1 MEYVSTNYK
10 NAYQLPTHQMKTSAD
25 NTLFAQNGPARSIT
39 SRSSR
44 AHGNDVRR
52 HGVDEARSHLT
63 GDNQSQYTRTATHTT
78 QRDIAP
84 VQRSQAQSN
93 PKTPQEGA
101 QTPVDHRQS
110 PAQRNV
116 EAEFLA
122 DRKNQDYKYR
132 SDDQLFATNVEFSP
146 GKNRVADNDVV
157 EGQYFAGGEDPT
169 AQANAA
175 NYAYSKYRFFDGP
188 YGKAWNST
196 EVCGDCRGANHRLA
210 EQKAEEA
217 QVVKQQE
224 LNEEVKYLN
233 NLAEIEERKGREED
247 MRREYRKQI
256 DEYHL
261 SLAKPGENKVEK
273 AQRLR
278 EKIRLESQEVEMQR
292 AHDEQVRKERQNL
305 YNNELG
311 GQANARHNADH
322 TEAVRNANLE
332 AHHTGLNIG
341 QYKGGSKPQLAQE
354 LKAQIEAKAEITAQ
368 EGENFRGAVNNPN
381 DFLSYKDRFDDNN
394 LAIVLE
400 NRRLMVHPD
409 NSMAKAQLRDVH
421 EAGVRKVRAENE
433 EKLKDYEL
441 MNQKIAHEKRVL
453 QEEYL
458 RRAAGGSE
466 LRSGLLNQME
476 SKHHKASDQV
486 VEGREFKN
494 DFSIGGI
501 RSFGITNIDIRPQLA
516 EKEARQNREKVSE
529 RNQDAGM
536 MAQLDEYDRNKV
548 HVERE
553 RKAAFGQMLNSTLNQ
568 QIAVTEEKKN
578 RKINQIKKK
587 AARMPAKPAPCNHHR
602 CCLCTKVMD

>member
-1 MEYVSTNYK
+1 MDVTQAQGYVGGIRNMEYVSTNYA
-10 NAYQLPTHQMKTSAD
+10 NAYRLPTHQMKTSND
-25 NTLFAQNGPARSIT
+25 NTLKAQNAPARSVT

-44 AHGNDVRR
+44 PHGNEVRR

-63 GDNQSQYTRTATHTT
+63 GDNQSVYTRTATHTT

-93 PKTPQEGA
+93 PRTPQEGA
-101 QTPVDHRQS
+101 QTP
-110 PAQRNV
+110 AQGNV

-122 DRKNQDYKYR
+122 DRRNQEYKYR

-146 GKNRVADNDVV
+146 GKNRVADNEVV
-157 EGQYFAGGEDPT
+157 EGQYFAGTEDPT
-169 AQANAA
+169 AQANQA

-210 EQKAEEA
+210 DQKAEEA

-224 LNEEVKYLN
+224 LNEEVTYLN
-233 NLAEIEERKGREED
+233 NLAAIEERKAREED

-261 SLAKPGENKVEK
+261 SLAKPGENKVAK

-311 GQANARHNADH
+311 GQANERNHATH

-341 QYKGGSKPQLAQE
+341 EYKGAGKGQLAQE
-354 LKAQIEAKAEITAQ
+354 LKAQIEAKAEMRQ
-368 EGENFRGAVNNPN
+368 QDGENFRTTVNNPN

-458 RRAAGGSE
+458 RRAAGGQD
-466 LRSGLLNQME
+466 LRSGLLNQMD
-476 SKHHKASDQV
+476 SKHAKVSDQV

-516 EKEARQNREKVSE
+516 EKEAR
-529 RNQDAGM
+529 
-536 MAQLDEYDRNKV
+536 
-548 HVERE
+548 
-553 RKAAFGQMLNSTLNQ
+553 
-568 QIAVTEEKKN
+568 
-578 RKINQIKKK
+578 
-587 AARMPAKPAPCNHHR
+587 
-602 CCLCTKVMD
+602 

>member
-1 MEYVSTNYK
+1 MEYVSTNYA
-10 NAYQLPTHQMKTSAD
+10 NAYRLPTHQMKTSGD
-25 NTLFAQNGPARSIT
+25 NTLLSNNHPPRSVT

-44 AHGNDVRR
+44 AHGNDLRR

-63 GDNQSQYTRTATHTT
+63 GDTQSQYTRTT

-84 VQRSQAQSN
+84 VQRSHPQ
-93 PKTPQEGA
+93 TPQDGA
-101 QTPVDHRQS
+101 QTPVQAKEA
-110 PAQRNV
+110 PAKRDV
-116 EAEFLA
+116 EAEFHA
-122 DRKNQDYKYR
+122 GQRAAEYKYR

-146 GKNRVADNDVV
+146 GKNRVAENEVV
-157 EGQYFAGGEDPT
+157 ERVFEGHEDPT
-169 AQANAA
+169 TQANIA

-188 YGKAWNST
+188 YGKAWNT
-196 EVCGDCRGANHRLA
+196 AEVCGDCRGANHRLA

-217 QVVKQQE
+217 QVVKKQE
-224 LNEEVKYLN
+224 LNEEIKYLN

-278 EKIRLESQEVEMQR
+278 EKIRLEAEQVEMQR
-292 AHDEQVRKERQNL
+292 AHDEVVRNQRQQI

-311 GQANARHNADH
+311 AQANGRHRADH
-322 TEAVRNANLE
+322 EAAMRNATLE
-332 AHHTGLNIG
+332 ANHQGLNIG
-341 QYKGGSKPQLAQE
+341 QYKGADKANLAHA
-354 LKAQIEAKAEITAQ
+354 LDAQIAQKAEMR
-368 EGENFRGAVNNPN
+368 ENVDGFRDQVNNPN
-381 DFLSYKDRFDDNN
+381 DFLNYKDRFDDNN

-400 NRRLMVHPD
+400 NRRMMVHPD

-421 EAGVRKVRAENE
+421 EAGVRKNRVQNE
-433 EKLKDYEL
+433 EKLRDYEM

-458 RRAAGGSE
+458 RRAAGGAD
-466 LRSGLLNQME
+466 LRNGLMNQMND
-476 SKHHKASDQV
+476 KNVKAVDQV
-486 VEGREFKN
+486 QEGREFKN

-516 EKEARQNREKVSE
+516 EKESRQHREKAAE
-529 RNQDAGM
+529 RVADANL

-548 HVERE
+548 HVELE
-553 RKAAFGQMLNSTLNQ
+553 RKAQFGQMLNSTLNQ
-568 QIAVTEEKKN
+568 QIKVTEEKRD

-587 AARMPAKPAPCNHHR
+587 AARMPARPAPCNHHK
-602 CCLCTKVMD
+602 CTLCAKVMD